1 MLQPVYEYEDQ
12 VTTLKANNTS
22 LQASV
27 VPIIQQHLRE
37 TASPG
42 NHAQQPDCDGASDN
56 SNESFDEN
64 MSEQGLMVKNNILL
78 FVLNFPS
85 LCLEVNLNLEF

>member
-12 VTTLKANNTS
+12 VSSLTLKANNSS

-42 NHAQQPDCDGASDN
+42 NHGGPQQPDCDGASDN

-64 MSEQGLMVKNNILL
+64 MSEQGLMRCNI
-78 FVLNFPS
+78 
-85 LCLEVNLNLEF
+85 